1 MLWQLMMAR
10 EVGERVGA
18 LQGGRDRGLAGWR
31 AWGAVSGEFE
41 RRLAGQESPAVIA
54 PRIESETRRGKDYVR
69 VTISMTASAPDV
81 AQALTAAWWAFRKAA
96 SDDTA
101 GWDLPGA
108 TAEVRPG
115 ESLTAGRSV
124 HKPSFV
130 RRPANQ
136 RGDASVQDQLMAG
149 FVLTLAVPL
158 LGLPPRLSGTVSGRS
173 RRLRS
178 SAIQQELTASPAD
191 GDLG

>member
-108 TAEVRPG
+108 TADV
-115 ESLTAGRSV
+115 
-124 HKPSFV
+124 PSQMIFTERETV
-130 RRPANQ
+130 S
-136 RGDASVQDQLMAG
+136 RGDAMWG
-149 FVLTLAVPL
+149 ET
-158 LGLPPRLSGTVSGRS
+158 GR
-173 RRLRS
+173 
-178 SAIQQELTASPAD
+178 
-191 GDLG
+191 